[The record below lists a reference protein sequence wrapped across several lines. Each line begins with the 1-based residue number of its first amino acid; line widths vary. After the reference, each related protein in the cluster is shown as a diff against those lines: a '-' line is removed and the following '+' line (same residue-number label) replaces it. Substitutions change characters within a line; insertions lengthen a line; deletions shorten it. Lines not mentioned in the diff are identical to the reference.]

1 MRNIFKIASLLF
13 AAVMLFACEKTP
25 SGGNDGGELRI
36 VSDKDVIQANGTDA
50 ATLKVMLG
58 DQDVTAESIFYNDSH
73 DQLDV
78 IDGKFT
84 TTVTGEHKIYADY
97 GTMTSFNKDIEDNGL
112 FVIKAINVPV
122 PAKVDDP
129 EPANTSF
136 VHRALLIQYTGTA
149 CPNCPRMTKLIRD
162 IKEKG
167 IIPSKAVH
175 TAVHS
180 YTSADPMYIPN
191 PSAMSYPYLTIDNVQ
206 GYNENGGIQL
216 LENLIDEHSQGN
228 AKAGISV
235 NPAYYEAEGTLVVKV
250 AVKAAEEGVYNVGA
264 WLLEDGIYAQQS
276 GTTDKS
282 YYEHENCVRIADSRY
297 YDSSTNKVSF
307 FGHLLG
313 TISAGDVVEKTFVM
327 NIKNKWVVENMHMA
341 VFVSRAVP
349 VSVDT
354 PNGYVVCNAVDVPI
368 DAPTPFEYVK

>member
-25 SGGNDGGELRI
+25 SGNEGGELRI

-58 DQDVTAESIFYNDSH
+58 EKDVTAESVFYNENH
-73 DQLDV
+73 EQLNV
-78 IDGKFT
+78 SNGQF
-84 TTVTGEHKIYADY
+84 TVTVVGEHRIYADY
-97 GTMTSFNKDIEDNGL
+97 GTMSTYNKTIDGNGL
-112 FVIKAINVPV
+112 FIIKAINVPV
-122 PAKVDDP
+122 PVIVDDP

-136 VHRALLIQYTGTA
+136 AHRALLIQYTGTA
-149 CPNCPRMTKLIRD
+149 CPNCPRMTQLIRD
-162 IKEKG
+162 IKAGG
-167 IIPSKAVH
+167 IIPAKAVH

-180 YTSADPMYIPN
+180 YTAADPMYIPN

-206 GYNENGGIQL
+206 GFNENGGKPL
-216 LENLIDEHSQGN
+216 LEQLIDEHSQGP

-235 NPAYYEAEGTLVVKV
+235 SPMYYEDEKTLVVKV

-282 YYEHENCVRIADSRY
+282 FNEHENCVRIADSRY
-297 YDSSTNKVSF
+297 YDSSTNTVTF

-313 TISAGDVVEKTFVM
+313 NISAGQVVEKTFVM
-327 NIKNKWVVENMHMA
+327 NLKNKWVVENMHMA
-341 VFVSRAVP
+341 VFVSRAMP
-349 VSVDT
+349 VSQDY
-354 PNGYVVCNAVDVPI
+354 PYGYVVCNAVDVPI
-368 DAPTPFEYVK
+368 NAPTPFEYVK